1 MKDTRIV
8 QGRQEQRRACRGKI
22 LQEIA
27 HTATGTEEYNPINL
41 VKASFCKRLFNQ
53 KEPLEA
59 TYDWCLLS
67 EVTLVAIEI
76 TDSLMLRKKV
86 RLQQSLTQ
94 VQRRGLKDHTI
105 QVVTSKRLHRPE
117 KIIKLR
123 SLSSASKAGAR
134 QGKAR
139 RLRSTASPPYHS
151 HPLPTKKLHSRPHSP
166 TKKRPDCI
174 STKKEEDESKLH
186 SY

>member
-22 LQEIA
+22 LQKIA
-27 HTATGTEEYNPINL
+27 HTATGTEEYNPTNL

-76 TDSLMLRKKV
+76 TDRFLEDLTKSTLQAWKQLR
-86 RLQQSLTQ
+86 RW
-94 VQRRGLKDHTI
+94 RINDNR
-105 QVVTSKRLHRPE
+105 
-117 KIIKLR
+117 
-123 SLSSASKAGAR
+123 A
-134 QGKAR
+134 
-139 RLRSTASPPYHS
+139 
-151 HPLPTKKLHSRPHSP
+151 
-166 TKKRPDCI
+166 
-174 STKKEEDESKLH
+174 
-186 SY
+186 